1 MFNNRLTLFLSC
13 VIFILLTSIQLGACR
28 NNYSSKDDSLIDST
42 NNIIINELFTTKT
55 PSGKKVNV
63 YLKEDTA
70 LYQHTLYMDDQPLKF
85 INDSLYDEPT
95 NESEICRMA
104 YFRSPDDR
112 WLYVMLNPS
121 IAGSCDIFYK
131 IRVYRIDMESSQV
144 KFLFNRGAVKLT
156 KEGFVVAQQVEWVN
170 EDENPCCADAIFTA
184 QLVYYDFNGNE
195 SKRGEVKDG
204 GDIFEYF
211 VTDYPPVD
219 EFVRFYEL
227 NENHNV
233 I

>member
-1 MFNNRLTLFLSC
+1 MINIQLKCFFSGVAL
-13 VIFILLTSIQLGACR
+13 ILTSVLFGACK
-28 NNYSSKDDSLIDST
+28 NNHSSRDYSLVDTT
-42 NNIIINELFTTKT
+42 NNIIINELFTTQT
-55 PSGKKVNV
+55 PSGKKVKV

-70 LYQHTLYMDDQPLKF
+70 LYQHTLFINDQQLKF
-85 INDSLYDEPT
+85 INDSLYDEPID
-95 NESEICRMA
+95 ESEICRMA
-104 YFRSPDDR
+104 YFCSPDDR

-131 IRVYRIDMESSQV
+131 IRLYRIDLESSQV

-156 KEGFVVAQQVEWVN
+156 KDGFVVAEQVEWVN

-195 SKRGEVKDG
+195 TKRGEVKNG
-204 GDIFEYF
+204 EDIFEYF
-211 VTDYPPVD
+211 ISDYPPSG
-219 EFVRFYEL
+219 EFVRCYEL
-227 NENHNV
+227 NQVHSV